1 MSGTATCPTSSDS
14 TTPTNGDDEDS
25 GKFTFVNPYIM
36 LMFSFV
42 F

>member
-1 MSGTATCPTSSDS
+1 MSGTATCPTSSSGD
-14 TTPTNGDDEDS
+14 TTNNDDDEDS

-36 LMFSFV
+36 LLFTFL

>member
-1 MSGTATCPTSSDS
+1 MSGTTICPISSNSDTTSKD
-14 TTPTNGDDEDS
+14 DDEDS

-36 LMFSFV
+36 LMFTFL